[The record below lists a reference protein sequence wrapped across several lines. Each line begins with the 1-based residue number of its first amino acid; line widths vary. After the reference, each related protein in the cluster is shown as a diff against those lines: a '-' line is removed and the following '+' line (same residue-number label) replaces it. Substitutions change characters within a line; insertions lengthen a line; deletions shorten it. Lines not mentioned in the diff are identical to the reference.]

1 LCQAKELV
9 EKAPVVVKEGMSK
22 DDAAA
27 LEKTLVELGAEVE
40 IL

>member
-1 LCQAKELV
+1 V
-9 EKAPVVVKEGMSK
+9 EKAPVIVKDGLSK

-27 LEKTLVELGAEVE
+27 LEKTLIELGAEVE

>member
-1 LCQAKELV
+1 LV
-9 EKAPVVVKEGMSK
+9 EKAPVIVKDGLSK

-27 LEKTLVELGAEVE
+27 LEKTLIELGAEVE

>member
-1 LCQAKELV
+1 M
-9 EKAPVVVKEGMSK
+9 EKAPVIVKDGLSK

-27 LEKTLVELGAEVE
+27 LEKTLIELGAEVE

>member
-1 LCQAKELV
+1 MV
-9 EKAPVVVKEGMSK
+9 EKAPVIVKDGLSK

-27 LEKTLVELGAEVE
+27 LEKTLIELGAEVE